1 MTKDDFIIQSV
12 LSMNKAGDISPE
24 ERVGYA
30 IYQLEKLVK
39 AGVIFSEIEEDTFLN
54 DQQMGGTLAWTTIL
68 FRLN

>member
-54 DQQMGGTLAWTTIL
+54 DQQMGGTLA
-68 FRLN
+68 